1 MVSLGSG
8 FMASSGFCCKAARP
22 MHIKGTAEE
31 KNRKF
36 VREYIN
42 LGVVNLRREKK
53 ILWERKLNQIYT
65 KK

>member
-1 MVSLGSG
+1 
-8 FMASSGFCCKAARP
+8 MASSGFCCKAARP

-53 ILWERKLNQIYT
+53 IL
-65 KK
+65 